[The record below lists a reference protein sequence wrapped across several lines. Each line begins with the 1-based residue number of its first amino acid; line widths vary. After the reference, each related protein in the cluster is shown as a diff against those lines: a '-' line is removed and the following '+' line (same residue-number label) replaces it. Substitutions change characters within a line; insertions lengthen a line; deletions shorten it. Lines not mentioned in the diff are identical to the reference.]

1 VTQPDGTAFLH
12 RVGKGGQ
19 GVAIIGTPLTRPAFA
34 HTRTLNMRDFHS
46 PGRSAVFACDGMA
59 ATSHPLASQA
69 AIDALKAGGTAAD
82 AAVAAAATLAVVE
95 PHMTGI
101 GGDCFCLVAKPG
113 APVWGY
119 NGSGRAAAAARAA
132 ALWDQGVRAIDLRS
146 PHAVTVPG
154 AVEAWSAVLASHG
167 RFGLD
172 RALAPAIR
180 YAEDGFP
187 VAPRVSH
194 DWTFGLEK
202 LRADPGASRHYLVDS
217 QAPAAGDVM
226 RFPALAA
233 TLKAIAARG
242 PKAFYEDAAADIVA
256 TLAPRG
262 SWLTPGDFAGHRGE
276 EVTAISSNYR
286 GLDIVELPPNG
297 QGLVALVLLNI
308 LENVDL
314 AKLAPDGAERL
325 HMALEAARLAFA
337 VRDTHVADPAFM
349 RISPASLLDK
359 DFARQLAGL
368 IDPGK
373 RVKLPP
379 APTPGSDTVYLT
391 VVDRDRMAVSFINS
405 LYSEFGSGIATE
417 KTGIML
423 HNRGACFAVDPGHPN
438 AIGPSKRP
446 MHTIIPALGMR
457 DGRCELAFG
466 VMGASYQPMGHA
478 HLITNLVDYGM
489 DLQAAIDAPR
499 VFFEG
504 EATIVERG
512 IPAAAVEGLTARG
525 HQVTVRERPWGG
537 GQAVAIDWQRGVL
550 IGASDGRKD
559 GCAAGY

>member
-1 VTQPDGTAFLH
+1 
-12 RVGKGGQ
+12 
-19 GVAIIGTPLTRPAFA
+19 
-34 HTRTLNMRDFHS
+34 MRDFHS
-46 PGRSAVFACDGMA
+46 PGRSAVFTCEGMA

-132 ALWDQGVRAIDLRS
+132 TLWDQGVRAIDLRS

-154 AVEAWSAVLASHG
+154 AIEAWSAVLARHG
-167 RFGLD
+167 RFGLE

-180 YAEDGFP
+180 FAEGGFP
-187 VAPRVSH
+187 VAPRIAY
-194 DWTFGLEK
+194 DWTFAVET
-202 LRADPGASRHYLVDS
+202 LRADPGASRHYLVNGK
-217 QAPAAGDVM
+217 APAVGDIM

-242 PKAFYEDAAADIVA
+242 PKAFYEEAAADIVA

-262 SWLTPGDFAGHRGE
+262 ASLTQDDFARHHGE
-276 EVTAISSNYR
+276 EVTPISSDYR
-286 GLDIVELPPNG
+286 GLDVVELPPNG
-297 QGLVALVLLNI
+297 QGLVTLVLLNI
-308 LENVDL
+308 LENFDL

-325 HMALEAARLAFA
+325 HIALEAARLAYA

-349 RISPASLLDK
+349 RIPAASLLDK
-359 DFARQLAGL
+359 DFARKLAGL
-368 IDPGK
+368 IDPRK
-373 RVKLPP
+373 RTKLPP

-417 KTGIML
+417 NTGIML
-423 HNRGACFAVDPGHPN
+423 HSRGACFAVDPDHPN

-446 MHTIIPALGMR
+446 LHTIIPALGMR
-457 DGRCELAFG
+457 DGCCVLTFG

-478 HLITNLVDYGM
+478 HVITNLVDYDT

-512 IPAAAVEGLTARG
+512 ISAAAVEGLTARG
-525 HQVTVRERPWGG
+525 HDVTVRERPWGG
-537 GQAVAIDWQRGVL
+537 AQAIAIDWQRGVL

-559 GCAAGY
+559 GCAMGY

>member
-1 VTQPDGTAFLH
+1 MP
-12 RVGKGGQ
+12 
-19 GVAIIGTPLTRPAFA
+19 
-34 HTRTLNMRDFHS
+34 RDFHS
-46 PGRSAVFACDGMA
+46 PGRSAVFACEGMA

-69 AIDALKAGGTAAD
+69 AIDVLKAGGTAAD

-101 GGDCFCLVAKPG
+101 GGDCFCLVSKPG
-113 APVWGY
+113 APAWGY
-119 NGSGRAAAAARAA
+119 NGSGRAAAAASAA
-132 ALWDQGVRAIDLRS
+132 ALWDRGVRAIDLRS

-154 AVEAWSAVLASHG
+154 AVEAWSAVLAAHG

-180 YAEDGFP
+180 YAEGGFP
-187 VAPRVSH
+187 VAPRVAF
-194 DWTFGLEK
+194 DWTFSVET
-202 LRADPGASRHYLVDS
+202 LRADPGASRHYLADGK
-217 QAPAAGDVM
+217 APAPGDIM

-233 TLKAIAARG
+233 TLKAIASRG

-262 SWLTPGDFAGHRGE
+262 SWLTQEDFARHRGE
-276 EVTAISSNYR
+276 EVTPISSGYR
-286 GLDIVELPPNG
+286 GLDVVELPPSG

-349 RISPASLLDK
+349 RISTASLLDK
-359 DFARQLAGL
+359 DFARKLTAL

-373 RVKLPP
+373 RVRLPS
-379 APTPGSDTVYLT
+379 APSPGSDTIYLT

-423 HNRGACFAVDPGHPN
+423 HSRGACFVVDPDHPN

-504 EATIVERG
+504 ESTVVERG

-537 GQAVAIDWQRGVL
+537 AQAIAIDWQRGVL

>member
-1 VTQPDGTAFLH
+1 MP
-12 RVGKGGQ
+12 
-19 GVAIIGTPLTRPAFA
+19 
-34 HTRTLNMRDFHS
+34 RDFHI
-46 PGRSAVFACDGMA
+46 PGRSAVFAGEGMA

-101 GGDCFCLVAKPG
+101 GGDCFCLVARPG
-113 APVWGY
+113 MPVWGY

-132 ALWDQGVRAIDLRS
+132 VLWDQGVRAIGLRS
-146 PHAVTVPG
+146 PHSVTVPG

-172 RALAPAIR
+172 RALAPAIH
-180 YAEDGFP
+180 YAESGFP
-187 VAPRVSH
+187 VAPRIAY
-194 DWTFGLEK
+194 DWTFAEEK
-202 LRADPGASRHYLVDS
+202 LRADPGASRHFLVDGK
-217 QAPAAGDVM
+217 APAEGDVM
-226 RFPALAA
+226 SFPALAT
-233 TLKAIAARG
+233 TLKSIAARG
-242 PKAFYEDAAADIVA
+242 PKAFYEDVAAEIVA

-262 SWLTPGDFAGHRGE
+262 SWLTQDDFADHCGE
-276 EVTAISSNYR
+276 VVTPISSDYR
-286 GLDIVELPPNG
+286 GLGVVELPPNG
-297 QGLVALVLLNI
+297 QGLVALVLLNL
-308 LENVDL
+308 LENFDL
-314 AKLAPDGAERL
+314 GALDPHGAHRL
-325 HMALEAARLAFA
+325 HIELEAARLAYA

-349 RISPASLLDK
+349 RVAVPSLLDK
-359 DFARQLAGL
+359 GFARNLAGR
-368 IDPGK
+368 INHKK

-417 KTGIML
+417 QSGVML
-423 HNRGACFAVDPGHPN
+423 HNRGACFVVDPDHPN

-446 MHTIIPALGMR
+446 MSTIIPALATR
-457 DGRCELAFG
+457 SGRCELAFG
-466 VMGASYQPMGHA
+466 VMGASFQPMGHA

-489 DLQAAIDAPR
+489 DLQAAIDSPR
-499 VFFEG
+499 VFYEG

-512 IPAAAVEGLTARG
+512 IPAAAIEGLIARG
-525 HQVTVRERPWGG
+525 HRVTVRERPWGG
-537 GQAVAIDWQRGVL
+537 AQAVAIDWQRGVL

-559 GCAAGY
+559 GCAVGY